1 MVKSMTE
8 GKPIKLILQ
17 FAFPLLLGNLVQQTY
32 NMADAAIVGKK
43 LGTNALAAVGASTSV
58 QFLVLGFVIG
68 TCAGF
73 GYSHCPGLWS
83 RRS

>member
-43 LGTNALAAVGASTSV
+43 LGTSA
-58 QFLVLGFVIG
+58 I
-68 TCAGF
+68 
-73 GYSHCPGLWS
+73 
-83 RRS
+83 